1 MNPLFILSS
10 TYLLLGGPICKYYT
24 HWAERTI
31 FCLSQFLCA
40 IEVRSHGRSQCGY
53 LLEGG
58 LRSAPPPRYRSWALQ
73 LPACP
78 ARPRTTS
85 PGVPRAPP
93 RPGSIRVP
101 ALLRATRRHYGAAAA
116 AEPGPRRRRGAVGC
130 LCGADRAGGRQSR
143 APRGSVSSFFSSSPG
158 APQARPGLPRPS
170 PGSSGAPRRCRHEG
184 GRDRAA
190 PPPPVP
196 PAGHEPGPP
205 PAPPAPV
212 VPPHPGPPLA
222 RRGAR

>member
-1 MNPLFILSS
+1 MFYPLLIYCSDDQFASITHIGQKGLFFVCHSFCV
-10 TYLLLGGPICKYYT
+10 LLRYVHTGGP
-24 HWAERTI
+24 
-31 FCLSQFLCA
+31 
-40 IEVRSHGRSQCGY
+40 
-53 LLEGG
+53 
-58 LRSAPPPRYRSWALQ
+58 SAATSSRAGCDRLPRPDTFRSWALQ

-116 AEPGPRRRRGAVGC
+116 AEPGPGRRRGAVGC

-212 VPPHPGPPLA
+212 VD
-222 RRGAR
+222 RKSVV